1 MIQSKRFSIAETLGV
16 LGAVVGESA
25 EQVGEIMR
33 DIICHAK
40 EAGIYFLG
48 TREIL
53 ILKILN

>member
-1 MIQSKRFSIAETLGV
+1 M
-16 LGAVVGESA
+16 GESA

-40 EAGIYFLG
+40 EAGIYFIG